1 MRTAVPQQRQD
12 HDISLYGA
20 AAVALLL
27 AALTALPPQP
37 AAAQAAVPCT
47 AIDSDAERLACY
59 DRALRGAAA
68 PAVTPPPT
76 AQAPARSAAPA
87 ATPAERATP
96 SAPGN
101 EPRRERRV
109 RESAAPAPSAPS
121 AASDAGDAET
131 RTVVIVG
138 MRGLPGRET
147 TFTTD
152 DGTSWVQTDS
162 QRVTGMPEPPFDA
175 EIKPGAMGS
184 YFLIAKD
191 RARAIR
197 VRALRE

>member
-1 MRTAVPQQRQD
+1 MRTAVPRQRQD

-47 AIDSDAERLACY
+47 AIDSDADRLACY

-68 PAVTPPPT
+68 PAAAPPPL

-87 ATPAERATP
+87 ATPAEPARP

-101 EPRRERRV
+101 EPRRERRA
-109 RESAAPAPSAPS
+109 RESTAPATPAPS
-121 AASDAGDAET
+121 AASNAVDGEA
-131 RTVVIVG
+131 RTVVVVG

-152 DGTSWVQTDS
+152 DGARWVQTDS
-162 QRVTGMPEPPFDA
+162 QRVTGLPEPPFGA

-184 YFLIAKD
+184 YFLIAND
-191 RARAIR
+191 HARAIR